1 MTCFDPNIYENAMK
15 ELSSVL
21 DKVNPDVVGLS
32 LRNIDSVFS
41 FNKRSYY
48 PAFKWT
54 IKQIKQQKP
63 NCKLVVGGAGF
74 SIFAEE
80 IIKDNPE
87 IDFGV
92 VSEGENSF
100 AQLMEN
106 LDNPEQVPN
115 LIFRR
120 NGQTIVTKQKM
131 VAFDL
136 LPKPSRELFEIK
148 KYQKALF
155 SIGVQSKRG
164 CGFNCV
170 FCSKRVQGGNI
181 CRIRPA
187 KTVVDEIEELVNN
200 FGVNSCF
207 FVDSTFNFPIDH
219 CKEIC
224 EEIVKRRLELKWSA
238 DFRPDYLNEAIMK
251 LCVKAGCS
259 WFGFSPDGAC
269 DSAMRML
276 GKNFGVQQV
285 EKTFELARKTEGANV
300 GYSFLYDL
308 PFHNQE
314 NTLGLLRMVSKM
326 MFLCGTKVRYVT
338 FSKVRIYPRTKFYQ
352 IALEQGKID
361 ANTNLLYPTYYT
373 SGSTIKMEN
382 FLTQALRDAFRLFIK
397 VTRNPRQ
404 S

>member
-1 MTCFDPNIYENAMK
+1 MKIAMK

-21 DKVNPDVVGLS
+21 EKANPEVVGLS

-131 VAFDL
+131 VVFDL

-187 KTVVDEIEELVNN
+187 KTVVDEIEELVNG

-219 CKEIC
+219 CREIC

-361 ANTNLLYPTYYT
+361 GNTNLLYPTYYT
-373 SGSTIKMEN
+373 SSSTVKAAN
-382 FLTQALRDAFRLFIK
+382 FLTQALRDAVRLYIK

-404 S
+404 G